1 MMFIKTRI
9 SAGIRGSVDQYEKVR
24 DLLKIINEQF
34 ITSDKVLANTI
45 IMKFVSLKLTSM
57 RGVREHIMQIRNNVA
72 QLKKLKVEMSEFFLV
87 HYILNTFPHQYGPFK
102 ISYNTHKEN

>member
-1 MMFIKTRI
+1 MFIKTRI

-45 IMKFVSLKLTSM
+45 IMKFLYLKLTSM
-57 RGVREHIMQIRNNVA
+57 RGVCEHIMQIRNNVA

-87 HYILNTFPHQYGPFK
+87 HYILNTFPHQYVPFK